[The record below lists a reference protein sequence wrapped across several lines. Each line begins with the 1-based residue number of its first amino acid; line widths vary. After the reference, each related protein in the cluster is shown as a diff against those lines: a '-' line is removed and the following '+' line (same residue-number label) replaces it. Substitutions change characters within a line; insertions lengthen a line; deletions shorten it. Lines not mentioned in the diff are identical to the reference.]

1 MALLSLFPHTEPQRG
16 SGRAETCL
24 TMRAL
29 PKSVAAC
36 NGVPP
41 PTSLLSFMLT
51 FGWKDSTCGA
61 ARPVSPAAALRLLLL
76 SCKSGNLGQE
86 TGGSSDSACAVAFDR
101 IAPLSCAACASR
113 VADRYPD
120 GGRTRYT
127 LPLAED
133 SRAQLRANRPPRVRQ
148 RTGRGAHTRS
158 SMRQSPVRT
167 ATCVRLEPLVLVA
180 FTFPSII
187 SNSRARSTLQRCQCG
202 GSVRVAGACHAS
214 AKTVRAPARRQRR
227 SKGSGLR
234 ASCQGRR

>member
-1 MALLSLFPHTEPQRG
+1 
-16 SGRAETCL
+16 
-24 TMRAL
+24 MRAL
-29 PKSVAAC
+29 PKSAAAC

-41 PTSLLSFMLT
+41 PTSLFSFMLT

-61 ARPVSPAAALRLLLL
+61 ARQARPAAALRRLLF
-76 SCKSGNLGQE
+76 SCKLGNLGQE
-86 TGGSSDSACAVAFDR
+86 TGGSSNSACAVAFDR
-101 IAPLSCAACASR
+101 NTPLSCTACASR
-113 VADRYPD
+113 VADRCR
-120 GGRTRYT
+120 GGGAALRTREDAA
-127 LPLAED
+127 AED
-133 SRAQLRANRPPRVRQ
+133 SCAQLSAKRPPRVRR

-187 SNSRARSTLQRCQCG
+187 SISRARSTLQRCQRS
-202 GSVRVAGACHAS
+202 GSARVAGAFRAS

-227 SKGSGLR
+227 SMGSGRR